1 MKNQIEIK
9 IVDGFW
15 TINNKK
21 VANCSHAKKDFF
33 DKYVKLSLIKSP
45 ITEKSKSS
53 FKNKREEVKKS
64 FNYRFKNTDQA
75 INDFINSH
83 SKIEN
88 LIFEPKH

>member
-1 MKNQIEIK
+1 MEKQIEIK

-21 VANCSHAKKDFF
+21 VADCSHAKKDFF
-33 DKYVKLSLIKSP
+33 DKYVKLNLIKSP
-45 ITEKSKSS
+45 ISGRSRPS

-64 FNYRFKNTDQA
+64 FNYRFKNTDQM
-75 INDFINSH
+75 IEDFINSH
-83 SKIEN
+83 AKIEN

>member
-1 MKNQIEIK
+1 MENQIEIK

-33 DKYVKLSLIKSP
+33 DKYVKLNLIKSP
-45 ITEKSKSS
+45 ITGKSKPT
-53 FKNKREEVKKS
+53 FKFKAEEVKKS
-64 FNYRFKNTDQA
+64 FNYRFKNTDKA
-75 INDFINSH
+75 INDFINSY